1 MQARRLGLLRSH
13 HLEKVREFRK
23 HPGRTVTSMYILSLQ
38 SAVAHGHVG
47 NSAAV
52 FALQRLGHEAW
63 PIDTVRF
70 SNHPGRGAFRGT
82 TTPPGE
88 IAALMDG
95 LASHNWI
102 ADVDAVLTGY
112 LGSAEQGPAV
122 LDAVTR
128 VKAANPKAIWA
139 LDPVIGD
146 HGRIFVKPGIPE
158 FIRRTAVDADL
169 LTPNGFE
176 LSYLT
181 GHSCERL
188 AEALEA
194 ANELRLAGRAKKSRI
209 VVATGLATA
218 ECGAAA
224 LTTLAVGPT
233 GAWRVTTPRLDHP
246 ANGAGDLFAA
256 LFLGRHLGGAPL
268 DAAVAAAAGAVHA
281 VIARSAQARSAELL
295 LIAAQDELVRPTYP
309 FLAVPV

>member
-1 MQARRLGLLRSH
+1 MN
-13 HLEKVREFRK
+13 
-23 HPGRTVTSMYILSLQ
+23 ILSLQ
-38 SAVAHGHVG
+38 SAVTRGHVG

-52 FALQRLGHEAW
+52 FALQRLGHEVW

-70 SNHPGRGAFRGT
+70 SNHPGRGAFRGET
-82 TTPPGE
+82 TTAAE
-88 IAALMDG
+88 ITALVDG
-95 LASHNWI
+95 LAGHDWI
-102 ADVDAVLTGY
+102 SDVDAVLSGY

-128 VKAANPKAIWA
+128 VKSANPKAIWA

-158 FIRRTAVDADL
+158 FIQRIAADADV

-181 GHSCERL
+181 SRSCERL
-188 AEALEA
+188 ADAREA
-194 ANELRLAGRAKKSRI
+194 ANEFRLAGRAKTGRL
-209 VVATGLATA
+209 VVATGLAIA
-218 ECGAAA
+218 ECGADT

-233 GAWRVTTPRLDHP
+233 GSWRVTTPRLDHP

-256 LFLGRHLGGAPL
+256 LFLGRHLHGAPL
-268 DAAVAAAAGAVHA
+268 DVAVAAAAGAVHA
-281 VIARSAQARSAELL
+281 VIARSANARSAELL
-295 LIAAQDELVRPTYP
+295 LIAAQAELVRPTYP
-309 FLAVPV
+309 FPAVPV